1 MEKFYALSTDF
12 LISRILLVCSKTC
25 TITKGIFSTR
35 QMVLQQDDILLGLF
49 GLNTGIRTTFDQVVK
64 VFYRNFN
71 LHLELG
77 FWYF

>member
-12 LISRILLVCSKTC
+12 VILRIMLICSKTC
-25 TITKGIFSTR
+25 TFSKGDFSTR

-49 GLNTGIRTTFDQVVK
+49 GLNIGIRTTFDHVVK
-64 VFYRNFN
+64 VLYTNFN